1 MMLHDMSERRRLA
14 LRVVGGGFC
23 VLLVVY
29 SITHFIHTG
38 MEGRAAMRPQ
48 CWGDFSLAFP
58 AAFVKRYNPSLFEQ
72 FTQTNTGIRDPER
85 DEGGWWYGPVLHG
98 LTLPLTVLSSRAT
111 ACLLWKLANLTFLTV
126 SVVLLFRVLFASIRR
141 ARWAFAAV
149 FTALWLNAYPLLE
162 AFRQANIE
170 IFELC
175 LLMVAYRCFR
185 AIATT
190 ATPARI
196 TPTELW
202 GGVCLGTAIMTK
214 FLPAIGLPY
223 LLIKRRWKML
233 VTAVLTAGVIAV
245 ATQVTLDWRKSLTM
259 QHLIVTRF
267 PTRTHAHVQSLSGL
281 VSRWFAEIP
290 AGGLT
295 RTVNPVIPAERQ
307 RLAVR
312 VVRTS
317 VVVALVAFGLLF
329 WLRRASAAIELE
341 WSLLLAFMIFVPP
354 WNEDYYQM
362 FLLVPLSVLLT
373 YAWNAQ
379 RHRLGWWLLL
389 AACYLSTGSIIVPSS
404 WADAALGGE
413 PFGFHRLLQNL
424 SIPTLGNL
432 AILCWC
438 GVLYWRSEPRGLRL

>member
-1 MMLHDMSERRRLA
+1 
-14 LRVVGGGFC
+14 
-23 VLLVVY
+23 VY
-29 SITHFIHTG
+29 
-38 MEGRAAMRPQ
+38 
-48 CWGDFSLAFP
+48 
-58 AAFVKRYNPSLFEQ
+58 
-72 FTQTNTGIRDPER
+72 
-85 DEGGWWYGPVLHG
+85 
-98 LTLPLTVLSSRAT
+98 
-111 ACLLWKLANLTFLTV
+111 
-126 SVVLLFRVLFASIRR
+126 
-141 ARWAFAAV
+141 
-149 FTALWLNAYPLLE
+149 TALWLNAYPLLE

-175 LLMVAYRCFR
+175 LMMVAYRCFR
-185 AIATT
+185 AT
-190 ATPARI
+190 APTPARL
-196 TPTELW
+196 TSTERW

-245 ATQVTLDWRKSLTM
+245 AAQVTLDWRKSLTM

-281 VSRWFAEIP
+281 VSRWFAERP
-290 AGGLT
+290 GDLT

-307 RLAVR
+307 QLALRIVR
-312 VVRTS
+312 IS
-317 VVVALVAFGLLF
+317 VVVTLVAFSLLF
-329 WLRRASAAIELE
+329 WLRRTSAAVDLE
-341 WSLLLAFMIFVPP
+341 WSLLFALMIFVPP
-354 WNEDYYQM
+354 WSEDYYQI

-373 YAWNAQ
+373 YIWNAQ
-379 RHRLGWWLLL
+379 HHRLGLWLLL
-389 AACYLSTGSIIVPSS
+389 AACYLSTGSILVPSS

-424 SIPTLGNL
+424 SIPALGNF